1 MKKGKILLIIANVV
15 VAFAIYLS
23 LKDREEKEMSFDEIL
38 ISTLSNMNFSLTEFN
53 RLGNMYFDQTFCNL
67 SPSAS
72 NQHNIPVV

>member
-38 ISTLSNMNFSLTEFN
+38 ISTLSNLKSLEIHP
-53 RLGNMYFDQTFCNL
+53 GDL
-67 SPSAS
+67 SKKIKIEKNSIEIL
-72 NQHNIPVV
+72 NK